1 MYGPCFITPIF
12 SNGFA
17 AVVQKLSGDLLG
29 DMGAKKDMTT
39 EAMERFNKDVPN
51 VAGIQYFSLAGLW
64 PATPVDPA

>member
-1 MYGPCFITPIF
+1 MCGAYFVASSC
-12 SNGFA
+12 SNAFA

-39 EAMERFNKDVPN
+39 KAMEQFNKDVPN
-51 VAGIQYFSLAGLW
+51 VAGIEYFSLAGLW